1 VTYAHFLGLFLV
13 LPIVVLTLALRQR
26 LDRRYGL
33 SMLGMAIVALVYTTP
48 WDNAIIAMGVWRY
61 DPTLVWGITL
71 GWVPLE
77 EYLFY
82 ILQTILTGLILLAL
96 LGSRVDAT

>member
-1 VTYAHFLGLFLV
+1 MTYAHFLGLFLV
-13 LPIVVLTLALRQR
+13 LPIVVLTLVVRRR
-26 LDRRYGL
+26 LDRRYAL
-33 SMLGMAIVALVYTTP
+33 SMLGMAVVALVYTTP

-61 DPTLVWGITL
+61 DPSLVWGITL

-82 ILQTILTGLILLAL
+82 ILQTILTGLIVLAL
-96 LGSRVDAT
+96 SGRGADTA

>member
-13 LPIVVLTLALRQR
+13 LPIVVLTLALR
-26 LDRRYGL
+26 RRMDLRFGL
-33 SMLGMAIVALVYTTP
+33 SVLGMAVVALVYTTP
-48 WDNAIIAMGVWRY
+48 WDNAIIAMGVWGY
-61 DPTLVWGITL
+61 DPALVWGITL

-82 ILQTILTGLILLAL
+82 VLQTILTGLVFLAL
-96 LGSRVDAT
+96 RGRRRDAA